1 MLVKRMIRG
10 MLPKENTRGKEALRK
25 LMVYSGNPKNLA
37 ASGKI
42 ENAEYDGV
50 SKHITIQELCRS
62 IGYSG

>member
-10 MLPKENTRGKEALRK
+10 MLPRETSRGKAALKK
-25 LMVYSGNPKNLA
+25 LRVYTGNPKNLA
-37 ASGKI
+37 ASGKM

-50 SKHITIQELCRS
+50 SKHITIQDLCRS